1 MGGQDGAA
9 RRTGRAFWQLAPED
23 AWRRN
28 LYVVMFA
35 VFVSFTGFTFVM
47 PFLPL
52 YIKQLGVTNEGD
64 AALWSGIIFGV
75 SPLISGFLAPVWSV
89 LAERYGRK
97 VMLQRSLGAFVILII
112 AMAFVTNIYQL
123 FALRLALGFFG
134 GVAAMSVALASTIA
148 PRHQIGE
155 AVGMIQATQL
165 ASGIAA
171 PIIGGV
177 IVDAVGLHGSFFLAA
192 GLSVVAFLII
202 TVAYREDQEQGELAD
217 AGDGTKKA
225 RPSLRSFL
233 QLPIFVGLAVAI
245 FTIQFVDRSF
255 GPLLPLYVGT
265 LDAPAERIG
274 TVTGL
279 VMTLG
284 ALAASVAA
292 IMAGRLSTRLEPRPL
307 LFGALLAGAI
317 LCLPIAFVAHWW
329 QLLVVRFLLG
339 LFAGGALTLTYAIGG
354 RDMPATA
361 KMGAF
366 GTLAGFG
373 QIGGAI
379 APFVTGALSKWASLS
394 AIFVVDAILYALI
407 LLWTWVMFTR
417 RSVGMPNPPG
427 AEVALAQGDD

>member
-1 MGGQDGAA
+1 MGGEDGAA
-9 RRTGRAFWQLAPED
+9 RPTGRAFWQLAPED

-64 AALWSGIIFGV
+64 AALWSGLIFGI

-112 AMAFVTNIYQL
+112 LMAFVTNIYQL

-148 PRHQIGE
+148 PRKQVGE

-177 IVDAVGLHGSFFLAA
+177 IVDAVGLHGSFFLAG

-202 TVAYREDQEQGELAD
+202 TVAYREDQEQGVTGG
-217 AGDGTKKA
+217 AGDAPKKA
-225 RPSLRSFL
+225 RPTLRSFL
-233 QLPIFVGLAVAI
+233 HLPIFVGLAVAA

-255 GPLLPLYVGT
+255 GPLLPLYIGT

-274 TVTGL
+274 TITGL

-284 ALAASVAA
+284 ALTASVAA
-292 IMAGRLSTRLEPRPL
+292 VMSGRLSTRIDPRPL
-307 LFGALLAGAI
+307 LFGSLLAGAL

-329 QLLVVRFLLG
+329 QLMIARLLLG
-339 LFAGGALTLTYAIGG
+339 LFAGGALTLIYAVGG
-354 RDMPATA
+354 RQMPAGA
-361 KMGAF
+361 QMGAF
-366 GTLAGFG
+366 GLLAGIG
-373 QIGGAI
+373 QIGGAT

-394 AIFVVDAILYALI
+394 AIFVVDAVLYALI

-417 RSVGMPNPPG
+417 RVGEVPPLPG